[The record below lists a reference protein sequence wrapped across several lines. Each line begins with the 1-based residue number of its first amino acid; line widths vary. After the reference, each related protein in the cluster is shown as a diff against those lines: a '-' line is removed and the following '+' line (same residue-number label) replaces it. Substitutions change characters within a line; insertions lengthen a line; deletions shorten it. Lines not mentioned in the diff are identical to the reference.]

1 MNKHTFAKSKLFECI
16 GVKVGIYSPYSH
28 YVKDIRSGKK
38 TAGAH
43 LDGAIE
49 RAWSVL
55 AMNDN
60 MKKYVASWDV
70 MILATSINKSLE
82 NETAVAISSEYFGS
96 GNTGVLTSLFL
107 EGIQQANKELRMI
120 AHLDSW
126 A

>member
-16 GVKVGIYSPYSH
+16 GVKIGIYSPYSH

-70 MILATSINKSLE
+70 MILATSVNKSLE
-82 NETAVAISSEYFGS
+82 NETAIAISSEYFGC

-107 EGIQQANKELRMI
+107 DGIQQANKELRMI
-120 AHLDSW
+120 SHLDNW

>member
-16 GVKVGIYSPYSH
+16 GVKIGIYSPYSH

-43 LDGAIE
+43 LNGSIE
-49 RAWSVL
+49 RAWSIL

-70 MILATSINKSLE
+70 MILATSVNESLE
-82 NETAVAISSEYFGS
+82 NETAIAISSEYFGS

>member
-1 MNKHTFAKSKLFECI
+1 MNKHTFAKIKLFECI
-16 GVKVGIYSPYSH
+16 GVKIGIYSPYSH

-70 MILATSINKSLE
+70 MILATGVNKSLE
-82 NETAVAISSEYFGS
+82 NETAVAISSEYFGG

-107 EGIQQANKELRMI
+107 DGIQQANKELRMI
-120 AHLDSW
+120 AHLDNW

>member
-1 MNKHTFAKSKLFECI
+1 MNKHTFAKIKLFECI

-38 TAGAH
+38 TAGNH

-49 RAWSVL
+49 RAWSIL

-70 MILATSINKSLE
+70 MILATSVNKDLE
-82 NETAVAISSEYFGS
+82 SETAFAIASEYFGN
-96 GNTGVLTSLFL
+96 GNTDVLTSLFL
-107 EGIQQANKELRMI
+107 DGIKQSNKELRMI
-120 AHLDSW
+120 SHLDNW

>member
-16 GVKVGIYSPYSH
+16 GVKIGIYSPYSH

-38 TAGAH
+38 TAGVH

-70 MILATSINKSLE
+70 MILATSVNKSLE
-82 NETAVAISSEYFGS
+82 NETAVAIASEYFGN

-120 AHLDSW
+120 AHLNNW